1 MRRPL
6 SPPLKRLDRYVLR
19 QFFQLFF
26 IMVAAVILLFII
38 VNFFERLDKFVDRK
52 APFWA
57 IVRFYW
63 FQIPY
68 LYVLF
73 SPVGALLAA
82 FFSVGEMARRY
93 EVLAVKT
100 AGVSVYRFLAP
111 LVGAGILLSLV
122 AFGVNDTLVPEA
134 QHRVRE
140 IKTYEMHLESPR
152 AIRRPKDMAFLG
164 EGGIL
169 YYFGKM
175 VRDTLAIQASFT
187 QLDSLDRVV
196 RRVDADTALFTHGR
210 WVLLHGTE
218 FWFEN
223 GRPRRVEVFQRRA
236 YPEFTQTP
244 AEFLKQRRRL
254 DELNI
259 QGLRRLIR
267 TLSRAGFD
275 TKREE
280 VELQIRFAFPL
291 ANLIVLLFALALSVE
306 MRGRGRA
313 YGFGL
318 AVFIAFFY
326 WGLLQATRSMAGVG
340 QLNPVF
346 SAWFPNLVFLAA
358 ALWAFR
364 RVRT

>member
-1 MRRPL
+1 MRL
-6 SPPLKRLDRYVLR
+6 ALPLKRLDRYVLR
-19 QFFQLFF
+19 QFFQLFL

-38 VNFFERLDKFVDRK
+38 VNFFERLDKFVDRR
-52 APFWA
+52 APPWA
-57 IVRFYW
+57 IVLFYW

-93 EVLAVKT
+93 EILAVKT

-111 LVGAGILLSLV
+111 LVGAGVFLTLV
-122 AFGVNDTLVPEA
+122 AFWVSDTLVPEA

-152 AIRRPKDMAFLG
+152 TIRRPRDMAFLG
-164 EGGIL
+164 EGGVL
-169 YYFGKM
+169 YYFGK
-175 VRDTLAIQASFT
+175 VLNDTLAVQASIT
-187 QLDSLDRVV
+187 QLDSTEQVALRVE
-196 RRVDADTALFTHGR
+196 ADTAVFVQGH
-210 WVLLHGTE
+210 WVLRHGTE
-218 FWFEN
+218 FRFRN
-223 GRPRRVEVFQRRA
+223 GRPIQVQVFTRRA
-236 YPEFTQTP
+236 YPAFRQTP
-244 AEFLKQRRRL
+244 AEFLKKRRRL
-254 DELNI
+254 DELDI
-259 QGLRRLIR
+259 RGLRRLIH
-267 TLSRAGFD
+267 TLRQAGFD
-275 TKREE
+275 TNREQ
-280 VELQIRFAFPL
+280 VELQVRFSFPL

-318 AVFIAFFY
+318 AVFVAFFY

-346 SAWFPNLVFLAA
+346 SAWFPNLVFLLA

-364 RVRT
+364 RVHT

>member
-1 MRRPL
+1 MKPPN
-6 SPPLKRLDRYVLR
+6 PPLKRLDRYVLA
-19 QFFQLFF
+19 QFFQLFV

-38 VNFFERLDKFVDRK
+38 VNFFERLDKFVDRR
-52 APFWA
+52 APPGA
-57 IVRFYW
+57 ILRFYA

-93 EVLAVKT
+93 EILAVKT

-111 LVGAGILLSLV
+111 LIGAGFLLSAV
-122 AFGVNDTLVPEA
+122 AFGVNDLLVPDA

-152 AIRRPKDMAFLG
+152 TVRRLRDMAFLG
-164 EGGIL
+164 PGGVL
-169 YYFGKM
+169 YYFGK
-175 VRDTLAIQASFT
+175 VANDTLALQASIT
-187 QLDSLDRVV
+187 RLDSLDRVV
-196 RRVDADTALFTHGR
+196 FRVDADTAVFRQGFWHLR
-210 WVLLHGTE
+210 HGTE
-218 FWFEN
+218 FRFVD
-223 GRPRRVEVFQRRA
+223 GRPVQVTVFQARA
-236 YPEFTQTP
+236 YPEFTETP

-254 DELNI
+254 DELSI
-259 QGLRRLIR
+259 RGLRRLIH
-267 TLSRAGFD
+267 TLEQAGFD
-275 TKREE
+275 TNRER
-280 VELQIRFAFPL
+280 VELQVRFAFPL

-318 AVFIAFFY
+318 AVFVAFFY

-346 SAWFPNLVFLAA
+346 SAWFPNLVFLTA